1 LGSANPKSAGL
12 VTLAALNPMPLNNYR
27 TWPDSRRSN
36 QEPEMDIQVR
46 KAEAKDTPA
55 IAELLRSLGFFAHIN
70 AETPQTTQERVAR
83 HLAMCDADNS
93 HSVFVAQNP
102 AGEILGYG
110 AVHWL
115 PYLILAGPEGYVSE
129 LFVQESH
136 RGQGIGSQ
144 LLEVMKAEARKR
156 GCSRLMLINLRKRE
170 SYQRQFYR
178 KQGWEERE
186 GVANFVYHL

>member
-1 LGSANPKSAGL
+1 VEILGSANSKSAGL
-12 VTLAALNPMPLNNYR
+12 VTVAAL
-27 TWPDSRRSN
+27 DSCHSTTVRGSN

-46 KAEAKDTPA
+46 KAEPQDTPV

-70 AETPQTTQERVAR
+70 AEEPGATQDRVAR
-83 HLAMCDADNS
+83 HFAMCDADDS
-93 HSVFVAQNP
+93 HSVFVAQGP

-115 PYLILAGPEGYVSE
+115 PYLILAGPEGYISE
-129 LFVQESH
+129 LFVRESH

-144 LLEVMKAEARKR
+144 LLKVMEAEARER

-170 SYQRQFYR
+170 SYRRRFYH

-186 GVANFVYHL
+186 GAANFVYPL

>member
-1 LGSANPKSAGL
+1 
-12 VTLAALNPMPLNNYR
+12 
-27 TWPDSRRSN
+27 
-36 QEPEMDIQVR
+36 MDIQVR
-46 KAEAKDTPA
+46 KAEAKDAPA
-55 IAELLRSLGFFAHIN
+55 IAELVRLLGFFAHVN
-70 AETPQTTQERVAR
+70 AERPEATRERVAR
-83 HLAMCDADNS
+83 HLAMCDADDS
-93 HSVFVAQNP
+93 HSVFVASSP

-129 LFVQESH
+129 LFVHEAH

-144 LLEVMKAEARKR
+144 LLKVMEAEARKR

-170 SYQRQFYR
+170 SYQRQFYH

-186 GVANFVYHL
+186 GVANFVYPL

>member
-1 LGSANPKSAGL
+1 
-12 VTLAALNPMPLNNYR
+12 
-27 TWPDSRRSN
+27 
-36 QEPEMDIQVR
+36 MDFQVR
-46 KAEAKDTPA
+46 KAKAKDIPA

-70 AETPQTTQERVAR
+70 AETPQTTQECVAR

-93 HSVFVAQNP
+93 HLVFVAQNP

-129 LFVQESH
+129 LFVHESR

-186 GVANFVYHL
+186 GVANFVYYL

>member
-1 LGSANPKSAGL
+1 
-12 VTLAALNPMPLNNYR
+12 
-27 TWPDSRRSN
+27 
-36 QEPEMDIQVR
+36 
-46 KAEAKDTPA
+46 
-55 IAELLRSLGFFAHIN
+55 
-70 AETPQTTQERVAR
+70 
-83 HLAMCDADNS
+83 
-93 HSVFVAQNP
+93 
-102 AGEILGYG
+102 
-110 AVHWL
+110 
-115 PYLILAGPEGYVSE
+115 
-129 LFVQESH
+129 VQESH

>member
-1 LGSANPKSAGL
+1 
-12 VTLAALNPMPLNNYR
+12 
-27 TWPDSRRSN
+27 
-36 QEPEMDIQVR
+36 MDIQVR
-46 KAEAKDTPA
+46 KAEAQDTPA

-70 AETPQTTQERVAR
+70 AETLQTTQERVAR
-83 HLAMCDADNS
+83 HLAMCDADDS

-129 LFVQESH
+129 LFVHESH
-136 RGQGIGSQ
+136 RGQGIGSK
-144 LLEVMKAEARKR
+144 LLEVMEAEARRR

-170 SYQRQFYR
+170 SYQRRFYH

-186 GVANFVYHL
+186 GVANFVYPL